1 MAANLITFANGVVTP
16 FLDGIMQELYTS
28 GGGIITG
35 GTITISGASTLHI
48 TQTHGALCG
57 REFSI
62 DDGDYT
68 VQLSSSGTQLG
79 RIYLHMD
86 LSNTATPLE
95 VLVETGAS
103 LTPVVQDANVNET
116 NGVYEI
122 NLATFDVDESTISNL
137 VNVAPTIKTLSERTL
152 QTVADCTN
160 STDPQDIAGAAVIS
174 TLNSNLTQVDTSVT
188 GIICTKTG
196 TIASVLLN
204 ASGNNVT
211 ISADGKT
218 LNQIIPTS
226 FRPQRL
232 MKLSGKVYNGSSYI
246 DCGISIQ
253 DNGKIEIT
261 DDYGGAITGI
271 SLPFI
276 RPTILVYQIT

>member
-1 MAANLITFANGVVTP
+1 MAANLITIDAGVVSP
-16 FLDGIMQELYTS
+16 FLDAIMQELYTS

-68 VQLSSSGTQLG
+68 VQLSSSGTLLG

-86 LSNTATPLE
+86 LANVATPLE

-122 NLATFDVDESTISNL
+122 NLATFEVDESTISNL
-137 VNVAPTIKTLSERTL
+137 VNVSPTIKTLGERTL
-152 QTVADCTN
+152 QTVTDCTN

-174 TLNSNLTQVDTSVT
+174 TLNSNFIKHDTIT
-188 GIICTKTG
+188 GSTNAAAQFASNLSASDIHILEAHTGAYCVNTSEYLGKIIFTVWTVG
-196 TIASVLLN
+196 TNGTFVGLQNSSI
-204 ASGNNVT
+204 T
-211 ISADGKT
+211 ISYT
-218 LNQIIPTS
+218 YT
-226 FRPQRL
+226 
-232 MKLSGKVYNGSSYI
+232 
-246 DCGISIQ
+246 
-253 DNGKIEIT
+253 EH
-261 DDYGGAITGI
+261 
-271 SLPFI
+271 
-276 RPTILVYQIT
+276 

>member
-1 MAANLITFANGVVTP
+1 MAANLITIDAGVVSP
-16 FLDGIMQELYTS
+16 FLDAIMQELYTS

-68 VQLSSSGTQLG
+68 VQLSSSGTLLG

-86 LSNTATPLE
+86 LANVATPLE

-122 NLATFDVDESTISNL
+122 NLATFEVDESTISNL
-137 VNVAPTIKTLSERTL
+137 VNVAPTIKTLGERTL

-174 TLNSNLTQVDTSVT
+174 TLNSKFAWTSLTPVT
-188 GIICTKTG
+188 GATPVQLPNAFNEVKVTIYTVLSNVKFTVTSILTPADFDGAYLIYNGGSNGSNSNLLASFATSINK
-196 TIASVLLN
+196 TIAL
-204 ASGNNVT
+204 
-211 ISADGKT
+211 SAYT
-218 LNQIIPTS
+218 
-226 FRPQRL
+226 
-232 MKLSGKVYNGSSYI
+232 YNGQDFTSSAVVKVEY
-246 DCGISIQ
+246 
-253 DNGKIEIT
+253 
-261 DDYGGAITGI
+261 
-271 SLPFI
+271 
-276 RPTILVYQIT
+276 R